1 MPQQIEVPG
10 VGILEFPDGMPDAE
24 IANAIQRNFPEV
36 HGGAQQM
43 LPADA
48 RTEEAKLQQKLSN
61 AAVAPGRS
69 VQRGV
74 QNLTEGVQQ
83 LGLEAVNPE
92 AVPAFTRQAEQG
104 RQAFEQQYGG
114 LPGTG
119 LGQAI
124 GEYGPLMAI
133 PGGGQTAAAR
143 IAIGGLTGAGI
154 GGSRFVPEGG
164 SRLRNTLFGFGAGV
178 MGAGVAEGL
187 SAAVGK
193 VANLRRGIFQDP
205 NAAAAIQ
212 TGKEA
217 GVPVF
222 YPDVSK
228 SPLVKKV
235 GMGLEEL
242 PVIGMSGQRVAQ
254 AEAAQ
259 RATANLS
266 DDLLHKAVRADYRGL
281 KVIQDKAAKGD
292 RGAQRLVQE
301 MTDAGDDVGKIVQ
314 TSGNVRAFLVKKI
327 ADRKYDKLSS
337 LADPKGPIQATQ
349 TFKQIDDAIAQAN
362 NSINPDTGA
371 VKLLTNLKEK
381 LQGANFST
389 ARQFRSEISKE
400 IDATFKGTIQ
410 GAGAGRANVLGDV
423 KQALEADLASFARTQ
438 GGDIFKAWR
447 GADTYYKSQVIP
459 YTERQLATA
468 LKKADAD
475 EIYSMFIKRGLESK
489 PQRFYTALDPKGRA
503 AVRYGMVNQ
512 ARDAATKELD
522 GRVAFSPA
530 TFSNKLAGIEKATGV
545 FFKGADKA
553 RIDGY
558 RNLMSTVQ
566 RAGQAFERPPT
577 GVRLA
582 TYAAG
587 GGVLAATAA
596 EPVTGALILTGAAA
610 TKYLWTTERGT
621 KFLLAA
627 SRYQPGS
634 PEMLRLIEAISRQA
648 PKAAAVA
655 ATSEGE

>member
-24 IANAIQRNFPEV
+24 IANAIQRNFPEL

-48 RTEEAKLQQKLSN
+48 RTEEAKLKQKLSN

-74 QNLTEGVQQ
+74 QDLAEGVQQ
-83 LGLEAVNPE
+83 LGLEAVNPD
-92 AVPAFTRQAEQG
+92 AVPDFTQQAQQG
-104 RQAFEQQYGG
+104 RQRFEDQYGG
-114 LPGTG
+114 LPGTD
-119 LGQAI
+119 LGRAV
-124 GEYGPLMAI
+124 GNYGPLMAI
-133 PGGGQTAAAR
+133 PGAGQTLPARMAYNAAV
-143 IAIGGLTGAGI
+143 GTGI
-154 GGSRFVPEGG
+154 GASQFVGEGESRGENA
-164 SRLRNTLFGFGAGV
+164 LWGFGAGLL
-178 MGAGVAEGL
+178 ATPIAEGIAR
-187 SAAVGK
+187 AAGK
-193 VANLRRGIFQDP
+193 VANLSRGIFKDP
-205 NAAAAIQ
+205 QAIA
-212 TGKEA
+212 TMEAGKKA
-217 GVPVF
+217 GVPVLF
-222 YPDVSK
+222 PDVSQ
-228 SPLVKKV
+228 SPLTKKV

-242 PVIGMSGQRVAQ
+242 PLIGMSVNRAAQ
-254 AEAAQ
+254 AQAAQ
-259 RATANLS
+259 TATTNLS

-292 RGAQRLVQE
+292 RNAQRLVQE
-301 MTDAGDDVGKIVQ
+301 MTEAGDDVGKIVQ

-327 ADRKYDKLSS
+327 ADKKYDKLAS
-337 LADPKGPIQATQ
+337 LADPKGPVPATQ
-349 TFKQIDDAIAQAN
+349 TAKQVDDAIAQIQ
-362 NSINPDTGA
+362 NSLDPDTGA
-371 VKLLTNLKEK
+371 IKILTNLKEK

-389 ARQFRSEISKE
+389 LRGFRSEVSKQ
-400 IDATFKGTIQ
+400 IDAIYKGTTQ
-410 GAGAGRANVLGDV
+410 GIGAGREDALGAV
-423 KQALEADLASFARTQ
+423 KQALEDDMANFAKTQ

-447 GADTYYKSQVIP
+447 GADTYYKSQVVP

-489 PQRFYTALDPKGRA
+489 PQRFYNALDPKGRS

-512 ARDAATKELD
+512 AREAATKELD
-522 GRVAFSPA
+522 GRIAFSPA
-530 TFSNKLAGIEKATGV
+530 TFRNKLADIEKSTGV

-553 RIDGY
+553 HIDGY

-582 TYAAG
+582 GYAAVG
-587 GGVLAATAA
+587 G
-596 EPVTGALILTGAAA
+596 TGALTAVEPISGTVLLTTAAA
-610 TKYLWTTERGT
+610 TKFLWTSERGT

-634 PEMLRLIEAISRQA
+634 PEMLRLIEAVSRQV
-648 PKAAAVA
+648 PKATAVA
-655 ATSEGE
+655 ATE